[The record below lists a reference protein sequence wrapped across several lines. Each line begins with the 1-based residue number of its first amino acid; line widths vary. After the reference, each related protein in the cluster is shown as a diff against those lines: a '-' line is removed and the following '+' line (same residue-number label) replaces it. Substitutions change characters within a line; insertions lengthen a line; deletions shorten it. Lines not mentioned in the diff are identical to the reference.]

1 MNLTEDPARPLRS
14 VLVANRGEI
23 AVRILR
29 AAADADMRAVAVYT
43 PADAGALHVRR
54 AEHSVPIE
62 DYLDLDAV
70 VDAALTAGVEAVHP
84 GYGFLAENADAAA
97 AVTAAG
103 LIWIGPPASVI
114 SDLGDKLTARRIAR
128 SVGAPLTAGTGAID
142 DVAAVEAFVAEH
154 GLPVLLKA
162 AFGGGGRGMRVVREA
177 DAIPEAFAAAS
188 REAAAAFGRGTVY
201 VERLLEGARHVEV
214 QVLADDAGRVLV
226 LGLRD
231 CSVQRR
237 NQKLVEEAPPPALP
251 DGVREQLVDS
261 ARAICV
267 AAGYR
272 GAGTVEYLVGSGGE
286 VSFLEVNT
294 RLQVE
299 HPVTE
304 ATTGVD
310 LVVEQFR
317 IAAGAHLVSQQDPP
331 VHGHAI
337 EFRLVAEDPHAGF
350 LPGPGTVTVLQVPSG
365 PGVRWDGGVEAGDTV
380 EGRYDSMFGKLIVS
394 GPDRASALRRARR
407 ALGELEVAGV
417 PTPIAFYRWL
427 VDHSD
432 FAGPEFAVHNRWVD
446 GVIADLPAPVVVA
459 DRIVAR
465 VGRRAM
471 PVHVPGLATFG
482 DRAAQLIG
490 AAGGAT
496 AAGGPTDAIV
506 LSPMQG
512 TIVSVAVK
520 DGDLVAA
527 GDVIAVLEAMKMQNA
542 VTAGRAGV
550 IADLRVSVGDSV
562 THGQHL
568 CEVQALQT

>member
-1 MNLTEDPARPLRS
+1 MRLTDEPGRPLRS

-29 AAADADMRAVAVYT
+29 AAADAGMRGVAIHT
-43 PADAGALHVRR
+43 PPDAGALHVRR
-54 AEHSVPIE
+54 AVESVAIE
-62 DYLDLDAV
+62 DYLDIDAV
-70 VDAALTAGVEAVHP
+70 VDSALRAGVEAVHP
-84 GYGFLAENADAAA
+84 GYGFLAENAEAAA

-103 LIWIGPPASVI
+103 LVWIGPPAPVI
-114 SDLGDKLTARRIAR
+114 AALGDKLTARRIAR
-128 SVGAPLTAGTGAID
+128 SVGAPLTAGTDAID
-142 DVAAVEAFVAEH
+142 DIAAVENFVAEH

-177 DAIPEAFAAAS
+177 AAISEAFAAAS

-214 QVLADDAGRVLV
+214 QVLADDHGTVLV
-226 LGLRD
+226 IGLRD

-237 NQKLVEEAPPPALP
+237 NQKLVEEAPAPSLP
-251 DGVREQLVDS
+251 DGVRDRLVSS

-272 GAGTVEYLVGSGGE
+272 GAGTVEYLVGPHGE

-304 ATTGVD
+304 ETTGVD
-310 LVVEQFR
+310 LVAEQFR
-317 IAAGAHLVSQQDPP
+317 IAAGARLVSAQDP
-331 VHGHAI
+331 VSHGHAI

-350 LPGPGTVTVLQVPSG
+350 VPAPGTVTALRLPSG

-394 GPDRASALRRARR
+394 GPDRPSALRRARR
-407 ALGELEVAGV
+407 ALAEFEVAGV

-427 VDHSD
+427 LDHPG
-432 FAGPEFAVHNRWVD
+432 FAGPDFAVHNRWVEA
-446 GVIADLPAPVVVA
+446 VIADLPKPEVPL
-459 DRIVAR
+459 DRIVVR
-465 VGRRAM
+465 VGRRSM
-471 PVHVPGLATFG
+471 PVDLPGLATLG
-482 DRAAQLIG
+482 ERAAEVAATLRG
-490 AAGGAT
+490 AGDAGPA
-496 AAGGPTDAIV
+496 DSLV
-506 LSPMQG
+506 LAPMQG

-520 DGDLVAA
+520 EGDVVAPGDL
-527 GDVIAVLEAMKMQNA
+527 IAVLEAMKMQNP
-542 VTAGRAGV
+542 VTAAVAGT
-550 IADLRVSVGDSV
+550 ITDLRVSVGDTV
-562 THGQHL
+562 THRQHL
-568 CEVQALQT
+568 CEVLEQV